1 MMGVPYTN
9 WSCHLALSSSGHDCI
24 EYSKMIVQL
33 EHQWKKK
40 IQEALDIDFK
50 PNNLNSDD
58 GLKINEAWKHVLR
71 NIS

>member
-1 MMGVPYTN
+1 
-9 WSCHLALSSSGHDCI
+9 
-24 EYSKMIVQL
+24 MIVQL